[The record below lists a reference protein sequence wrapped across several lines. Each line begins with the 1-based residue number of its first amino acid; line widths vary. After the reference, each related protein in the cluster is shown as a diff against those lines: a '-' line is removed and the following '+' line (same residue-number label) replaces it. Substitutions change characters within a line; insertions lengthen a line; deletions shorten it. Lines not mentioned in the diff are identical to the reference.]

1 MCSNLGLGQWQ
12 WEGELPG
19 LTGNW
24 NAPTPPRPP
33 QGDVD
38 PGLPPAEMLIRVIDL
53 FHWQVKTRKRG
64 NVLGRAIP

>member
-1 MCSNLGLGQWQ
+1 MCSNWGLGQWQ

-24 NAPTPPRPP
+24 NATTFPP

-38 PGLPPAEMLIRVIDL
+38 PGLPPAELLIRVIDL
-53 FHWQVKTRKRG
+53 FHGQVKARKRG
-64 NVLGRAIP
+64 NLLGRAIP